1 MTLEAGATIKVTTDD
16 DIKENCTSDVL
27 WINCENITKV
37 MVPGKRLFIKDG
49 LVSVICKKVGD
60 NFLIGT
66 IENDENLDSKK
77 GKNI

>member
-1 MTLEAGATIKVTTDD
+1 M
-16 DIKENCTSDVL
+16 L

-37 MVPGKRLFIKDG
+37 MLPGKRLFIKDG